1 MYKMKKYFGFIFLIT
16 SVLVAIV
23 MIKNKPT
30 AVVEEVR
37 KNTPFVKTMI
47 LIPQTVKARISSQGF
62 IKPKLE
68 LNILSELNARVE
80 WISSK
85 MEPGSSFNTGDT
97 LIKLDKRDY
106 ELALITAEANVLNVK
121 VNLEREKAE
130 SDLASKE
137 WKRVGGGSGTD
148 LALRK
153 PQLAQAR
160 ATLAAANAELER
172 SKRNLD
178 RAVFIA
184 PFNGRVRSKNT
195 DINSIVFPG
204 TMLGSIYATNSFEV
218 KLPIADQDVNFTGLN
233 FNGLQIPKDE
243 QLDVIFDIGGD
254 SASGKI
260 IRAEA
265 EVDPKTR
272 MLSVIASIDNSSNN
286 NLNLFLVGQ
295 YIQASISGIQIEKV
309 FVMPRNN
316 IRNESVWVV
325 NSQMEL
331 MNRVVGVV
339 RYENEYA
346 LIDEGIE
353 EGDRLLQ
360 SRLSSLINGQKVTYQ
375 IN

>member
-1 MYKMKKYFGFIFLIT
+1 MYKMKKYFGFIFLIA

-30 AVVEEVR
+30 AVVEEVK

-243 QLDVIFDIGGD
+243 QLDVIFDIGGVR
-254 SASGKI
+254 ASGKI

-353 EGDRLLQ
+353 KGDRLLQ
-360 SRLSSLINGQKVTYQ
+360 SRLSSLVNGQKVTYQ